1 MGKTGQ
7 SGQNAGDAAPA
18 GTDDHR
24 RPWFKRP
31 LPWIGTLATAVVTG
45 VAITLASNYASNTV
59 SGHNHN
65 HNHALASTG
74 PTATGGQAA
83 HLQVDNVSLRAGND
97 TGNGLAPFKIDI
109 KLLNTGSQV
118 AIINHV
124 RLIVQQFAALPV
136 CGTQGG
142 FTSTGAYSANMPT
155 PALPGRV
162 IDVPISQLVPAGG
175 ADRFDVLLETRILKK
190 FPERLTVYLY
200 RVHAYLTYNV
210 GTRPVDLGEILVV
223 LPVAPDQGEYFWS
236 RYYAANP
243 QVLNGVLTP
252 SEILPY
258 KRCAIRNSNV
268 LQSIL
273 ALPAMRTVELAAIP
287 SKLAS

>member
-7 SGQNAGDAAPA
+7 SGQNAGDAPA

-59 SGHNHN
+59 SGD
-65 HNHALASTG
+65 NHASASTG
-74 PTATGGQAA
+74 PPAAGGQAA

-109 KLLNTGSQV
+109 KLLNIGSQV

-136 CGTQGG
+136 RGTQGG

-155 PALPGRV
+155 PALAGQV

-175 ADRFDVLLETRILKK
+175 ADRFDVLLETRILKR
-190 FPERLTVYLY
+190 FPENLTVYLY

-210 GTRPVDLGEILVV
+210 GTKPVNLGEILVV

-252 SEILPY
+252 SEIPSY

-268 LQSIL
+268 LHSIL

-287 SKLAS
+287 SQLAS